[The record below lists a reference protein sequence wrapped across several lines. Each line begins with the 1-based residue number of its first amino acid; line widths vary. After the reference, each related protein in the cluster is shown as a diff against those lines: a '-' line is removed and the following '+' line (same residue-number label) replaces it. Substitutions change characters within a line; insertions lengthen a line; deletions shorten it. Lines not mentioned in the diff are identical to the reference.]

1 MVLEAMF
8 CCRFSAKWW
17 LGVIIEINEV
27 ENIVFAKF
35 PDLVKN
41 DQTFREFFAH
51 NFQNKTH
58 KKFDG
63 YKKIIKGLE
72 NKDIYEDYFPY

>member
-1 MVLEAMF
+1 M
-8 CCRFSAKWW
+8 
-17 LGVIIEINEV
+17 EINEV
-27 ENIVFAKF
+27 EDINEGTFFIQLKNILFAKY

-41 DQTFREFFAH
+41 DQTFRRFFAH